1 MALAEDYQ
9 TRQRQT
15 WKIPLISGIII
26 SIYKEANQRLIIHD
40 FRIEQDNTIFKL
52 YRFQESDLD
61 DITFDH
67 QYDGTQ
73 PPYIVSTNFVT

>member
-1 MALAEDYQ
+1 MG
-9 TRQRQT
+9 
-15 WKIPLISGIII
+15 LILQA
-26 SIYKEANQRLIIHD
+26 Y
-40 FRIEQDNTIFKL
+40 RIEQDNTKFEI

-73 PPYIVSTNFVT
+73 PPYIVSTHFVI